1 MFYDWQ
7 VREYELTK
15 ENFSRTGNFGF
26 GIQEHID
33 LGIKYD
39 PSIGI
44 YGMDFYVVLGRP
56 GFNVAERKR
65 KRSRVG
71 FKHLITKEESM
82 KWFQQKVR
90 TGSDKHTIKPITNRI
105 RNSLLVWYWQLN
117 LQEIPWQWP
126 WLHAW
131 GRDNIACNFHRNV
144 LQWAHKIAHSYIP
157 GFMKVCAQQWGIF
170 LQCCVMFPKF
180 DHLVGFR
187 WSSQMSKASNTSTVT
202 FTRVASGKS
211 FCLEI

>member
-1 MFYDWQ
+1 MVLSQGKLYWVYSVLYDRQ

-15 ENFSRTGNFGF
+15 DNFSRTGNFGF

-56 GFNVAERKR
+56 GFNIAERKR

-90 TGSDKHTIKPITNRI
+90 IGSDNRMIKPFRTG
-105 RNSLLVWYWQLN
+105 L
-117 LQEIPWQWP
+117 ETA
-126 WLHAW
+126 HMC
-131 GRDNIACNFHRNV
+131 NI
-144 LQWAHKIAHSYIP
+144 
-157 GFMKVCAQQWGIF
+157 GI
-170 LQCCVMFPKF
+170 
-180 DHLVGFR
+180 
-187 WSSQMSKASNTSTVT
+187 
-202 FTRVASGKS
+202 
-211 FCLEI
+211 

>member
-1 MFYDWQ
+1 MTLTCICSKLHLTICRFIPEHRKQGKLYWVYSVFYDWQ

-82 KWFQQKVR
+82 KWFQQKYD
-90 TGSDKHTIKPITNRI
+90 GI
-105 RNSLLVWYWQLN
+105 LL
-117 LQEIPWQWP
+117 
-126 WLHAW
+126 
-131 GRDNIACNFHRNV
+131 
-144 LQWAHKIAHSYIP
+144 
-157 GFMKVCAQQWGIF
+157 
-170 LQCCVMFPKF
+170 
-180 DHLVGFR
+180 
-187 WSSQMSKASNTSTVT
+187 SSK
-202 FTRVASGKS
+202 KKK
-211 FCLEI
+211 